1 MLPAIPENYWNAK
14 KERIKSGFK
23 NYQELN
29 QIIEKSKLDFLNQK
43 EQKPDEKNKIKF
55 IVDYSI
61 NIIDKQY
68 VKISTQKKFLSSLRF
83 FQRFLKKTISTEDI
97 PISELNQGEHK
108 NEDLENEILE
118 VSIGFDIWMV
128 KNLNVER
135 VRNGDLIPKVE
146 LNEDWE
152 EAVLNKQPAW

>member
-1 MLPAIPENYWNAK
+1 ML
-14 KERIKSGFK
+14 KSQPK
-23 NYQELN
+23 
-29 QIIEKSKLDFLNQK
+29 
-43 EQKPDEKNKIKF
+43 
-55 IVDYSI
+55 
-61 NIIDKQY
+61 
-68 VKISTQKKFLSSLRF
+68 KKFLSSLRF
-83 FQRFLKKTISTEDI
+83 FQRFLKETISTEDI
-97 PISELNQGEHK
+97 PISEPNQGEHK

-118 VSIGFDIWMV
+118 VSIGSDIWMV

>member
-1 MLPAIPENYWNAK
+1 M
-14 KERIKSGFK
+14 
-23 NYQELN
+23 
-29 QIIEKSKLDFLNQK
+29 
-43 EQKPDEKNKIKF
+43 
-55 IVDYSI
+55 
-61 NIIDKQY
+61 
-68 VKISTQKKFLSSLRF
+68 RF
-83 FQRFLKKTISTEDI
+83 FQRFLKETISKEDI

-135 VRNGDLIPKVE
+135 VRNGDLIQKVE

>member
-1 MLPAIPENYWNAK
+1 M
-14 KERIKSGFK
+14 
-23 NYQELN
+23 
-29 QIIEKSKLDFLNQK
+29 
-43 EQKPDEKNKIKF
+43 
-55 IVDYSI
+55 
-61 NIIDKQY
+61 
-68 VKISTQKKFLSSLRF
+68 RF
-83 FQRFLKKTISTEDI
+83 FQRFLKETISKEDI

-118 VSIGFDIWMV
+118 VSIGSDIWMV

-135 VRNGDLIPKVE
+135 VRNGDLIQKVE

>member
-14 KERIKSGFK
+14 KERIKSGFN

-43 EQKPDEKNKIKF
+43 EEKPDVKNKIKF
-55 IVDYSI
+55 IDYSI

-68 VKISTQKKFLSSLRF
+68 VKISTKKKFLSSLRF
-83 FQRFLKKTISTEDI
+83 FQRFLKETISMEDI

-118 VSIGFDIWMV
+118 VSIGSDIWMV

-135 VRNGDLIPKVE
+135 VRNGDLIQKVE